1 MKRVLIV
8 AVLLAAGLVTA
19 IALKIRA
26 QRDALA
32 GPPSGSAVLESE
44 GVDLSARM
52 SARVVRV
59 LVEEG
64 ASVQA
69 GAALFE
75 LACDEPQARLAEA
88 QARLAAARAQAES
101 ARAQAEGAQRQS
113 QAARASI
120 NAASAQ
126 INALDTQRAAAER
139 EAQRV
144 EAMGEYAAAARQDQ
158 ARSTAT
164 GLGAQADAARAT
176 QTASSRQAA
185 AASSQALAVAAQ
197 AAAADRSVDALLAL
211 VRTAEVAVAECRI
224 SAPSAGVVERL
235 YYDPGELVLPG
246 AVVARVIDPG
256 SIKATFYLPNAD
268 LAAAKVGLSAK
279 VTADALPDVVFEAHV
294 RRIGLEAEF
303 TPRNIQTRSDRD
315 RLVYPIEL
323 RIPNPEHKLRAG
335 MNVNVELREAVGSSA
350 RAGVE

>member
-8 AVLLAAGLVTA
+8 AVLLAAGLATA

-26 QRDALA
+26 QRDALS

-44 GVDLSARM
+44 GLDLSARM
-52 SARVVRV
+52 SARVTRV

-75 LACDEPQARLAEA
+75 LACDEQQARLAEA
-88 QARLAAARAQAES
+88 EARLAAARSQADS
-101 ARAQAEGAQRQS
+101 ARAQAESAQRQS

-120 NAASAQ
+120 GAASAQ

-144 EAMGEYAAAARQDQ
+144 EAMGEYAAAARHDQ
-158 ARSTAT
+158 AQTTAT
-164 GLGAQADAARAT
+164 GLSAQAEAARAT
-176 QTASSRQAA
+176 QAASSRQAA
-185 AASSQALAVAAQ
+185 AASSQAQAVAAQ
-197 AAAADRSVDALLAL
+197 AAAAERSVEALQAL

-224 SAPSAGVVERL
+224 ITPSAGVVERL

-246 AVVARVIDPG
+246 AVVARVINP
-256 SIKATFYLPNAD
+256 SQMKATFYLPNAD
-268 LAAAKVGLSAK
+268 LAAARVGLSAK
-279 VTADALPDVVFEAHV
+279 VTADAMPDVAFEATV
-294 RRIGLEAEF
+294 KRIGLEAEF

-315 RLVYPIEL
+315 RLVYPVEL
-323 RIPNPEHKLRAG
+323 RIPNPEQKLRAG
-335 MNVNVELREAVGSSA
+335 MNVNVELSA
-350 RAGVE
+350 ANATKTASR

>member
-8 AVLLAAGLVTA
+8 AFLLAVGLATA

-26 QRDALA
+26 QRDALS

-44 GVDLSARM
+44 GVDLSARV
-52 SARVVRV
+52 SARVTRV

-69 GAALFE
+69 GAALCE

-88 QARLAAARAQAES
+88 QARLAAARAQADS
-101 ARAQAEGAQRQS
+101 AHAQAEGAQRQS

-126 INALDTQRAAAER
+126 ISALDTQRDAAER
-139 EAQRV
+139 EAKRV
-144 EAMGEYAAAARQDQ
+144 EAMGEYAAVARQDQ
-158 ARSTAT
+158 ARTAAT

-176 QTASSRQAA
+176 QAVSSRQAA
-185 AASSQALAVAAQ
+185 AATSQAQAVAAQ
-197 AAAADRSVDALLAL
+197 ANAAERGVEALQAL

-224 SAPSAGVVERL
+224 TTPSAGIVERL
-235 YYDPGELVLPG
+235 YYDAGELVLPG
-246 AVVARVIDPG
+246 AVVARVVNP
-256 SIKATFYLPNAD
+256 STMKATFYLPNAD
-268 LAAAKVGLSAK
+268 IAAAKVGLSAK
-279 VTADALPDVVFEAHV
+279 VTADAMPDLAFEARV

-315 RLVYPIEL
+315 RLVYPVEL
-323 RIPNPEHKLRAG
+323 RIPNPQHKLRAG
-335 MNVNVELREAVGSSA
+335 MNIHVELAESGAAKTASR
-350 RAGVE
+350 

>member
-8 AVLLAAGLVTA
+8 AVLLAAGLATA

-26 QRDALA
+26 QRDALS
-32 GPPSGSAVLESE
+32 GPPSGSAVLESQ
-44 GVDLSARM
+44 GVDLSARL
-52 SARVVRV
+52 SARVTKL

-64 ASVQA
+64 ASIAA

-75 LACDEPQARLAEA
+75 LACDEQQARLAEA
-88 QARLAAARAQAES
+88 QARLSAARAQALS
-101 ARAQAEGAQRQS
+101 ARSQADAATRQS
-113 QAARASI
+113 QAAHASI

-126 INALDTQRAAAER
+126 ISVLDTQRAAAER

-144 EAMGEYAAAARQDQ
+144 EAMGQYAAVARQDQ
-158 ARSTAT
+158 ARTAAS
-164 GLGAQADAARAT
+164 GLTAQADAARAT
-176 QTASSRQAA
+176 QAVSSRQAA
-185 AASSQALAVAAQ
+185 AAVSQAQAVAAQ
-197 AAAADRSVDALLAL
+197 ADAADRSVDALQAL
-211 VRTAEVAVAECRI
+211 VRTAEVAVAECVI
-224 SAPSAGVVERL
+224 TTPSAGVVERL

-246 AVVARVIDPG
+246 AVVARVVDPAQM
-256 SIKATFYLPNAD
+256 KATFYLPNAD
-268 LAAAKVGLSAK
+268 VGAAKVGLTAK
-279 VTADALPDVVFEAHV
+279 VRADALPDLTFEAKV

-335 MNVNVELREAVGSSA
+335 MNVSVELATTQTASR
-350 RAGVE
+350 